1 MLQKLSPVSAL
12 DDAIVSARDLV
23 RVYGKGD
30 AQVRA
35 LDHVDIDLARGEF
48 TAIMGPSGSGKSTL
62 MHCLAG
68 LDTVTSGS
76 ILIGGVEIAG
86 LKQREITAIRRDKIG
101 FIFQAFNLIPVMDA
115 RQNIELPAIIAG
127 KRLNRKRV
135 EALAAQVGLSERLR
149 HRPTEM
155 SGGQQQRLAVA
166 RALANN
172 PQIIFADEPTGNLDS
187 TATLQVLRLL
197 RDTVD
202 RDNHTICMVTH
213 EAGAAAWADRVLFL
227 RDGKIIGQL
236 LHPSEAEIFA
246 AMTEISG
253 DSDEASSPS
262 AVPGSEMPPTVP
274 ASDMTPAAQVPDMP
288 PPPPTTPLFL
298 PDLAPVTRPA
308 PVTVSRRERR
318 QRREN
323 LPTSTRS
330 DPNALTS
337 PDALVVRPQ
346 PEPDPLTRTVQPQP
360 TATSTLKVPPLEA
373 TPWSSRT
380 PKSLVS
386 PALET
391 TVPHQTPR
399 LRHAAHRAS
408 PLKVDWNF
416 PGNSTAT
423 TPSLPPPP
431 TDVSASP
438 HVSGS

>member
-23 RVYGKGD
+23 RIYGKGD

-68 LDTVTSGS
+68 LDAVTSGS

-101 FIFQAFNLIPVMDA
+101 FIFQAFNLVPIMDA

-253 DSDEASSPS
+253 ESVEPSPPS
-262 AVPGSEMPPTVP
+262 AVPTPEMPPTLQMP
-274 ASDMTPAAQVPDMP
+274 DMTPAAQVPDMP
-288 PPPPTTPLFL
+288 PPPPATPLFL
-298 PDLAPVTRPA
+298 PDLAPAAPA
-308 PVTVSRRERR
+308 ALSRRERR

-337 PDALVVRPQ
+337 DALVVRPQ
-346 PEPDPLTRTVQPQP
+346 PEPNPFTRTAQPQP

-373 TPWSSRT
+373 TPWASRT

-391 TVPHQTPR
+391 TAPHQTPR
-399 LRHAAHRAS
+399 LRHAAHRAG

-416 PGNSTAT
+416 PGSSAAT

-431 TDVSASP
+431 TDVSTSQ

>member
-68 LDTVTSGS
+68 LDAVTSGS

-236 LHPSEAEIFA
+236 LHPSEADIFA

-253 DSDEASSPS
+253 EPDEPSPLS
-262 AVPGSEMPPTVP
+262 AVPESAMPPTV
-274 ASDMTPAAQVPDMP
+274 QVSEIP
-288 PPPPTTPLFL
+288 PPPPATPLFL
-298 PDLAPVTRPA
+298 PDLDPVTGSG
-308 PVTVSRRERR
+308 PVVLSRRERR
-318 QRREN
+318 RLRDN
-323 LPTSTRS
+323 GLTSAQS
-330 DPNALTS
+330 DPTRLTS
-337 PDALVVRPQ
+337 PRAALAQPQ
-346 PEPDPLTRTVQPQP
+346 PEPNLLTPAAKSQP
-360 TATSTLKVPPLEA
+360 TAARTLKVPPLEA
-373 TPWSSRT
+373 TPRVSRA
-380 PKSLVS
+380 PKSLVT
-386 PALET
+386 PALAASQ
-391 TVPHQTPR
+391 PHQER
-399 LRHAAHRAS
+399 RSRHAAHRADTPNMGLS
-408 PLKVDWNF
+408 LS
-416 PGNSTAT
+416 GSRAT
-423 TPSLPPPP
+423 TPPSLPPPA
-431 TDVSASP
+431 TVISP
-438 HVSGS
+438 AQRISGS

>member
-68 LDTVTSGS
+68 LDAVTSGS

-253 DSDEASSPS
+253 ETDEPSPPS
-262 AVPGSEMPPTVP
+262 AVPESAMPPTV
-274 ASDMTPAAQVPDMP
+274 QVSEMP
-288 PPPPTTPLFL
+288 PPPPATPLFL
-298 PDLAPVTRPA
+298 RDLDPVTGSAPVML
-308 PVTVSRRERR
+308 SRRERR
-318 QRREN
+318 RLRDN
-323 LPTSTRS
+323 G
-330 DPNALTS
+330 LTS
-337 PDALVVRPQ
+337 AQSAPTRLTRPPAALAQLQ
-346 PEPDPLTRTVQPQP
+346 PEPNLLTP
-360 TATSTLKVPPLEA
+360 TAKSQQTAARTLKVPPLEA
-373 TPWSSRT
+373 TPRASRA
-380 PKSLVS
+380 PKSLVT
-386 PALET
+386 PALAASP
-391 TVPHQTPR
+391 PHQER
-399 LRHAAHRAS
+399 RSRHAAHRADTPS
-408 PLKVDWNF
+408 AGLSI
-416 PGNSTAT
+416 PGSRAT
-423 TPSLPPPP
+423 TPPSLPPPA
-431 TDVSASP
+431 TVISP
-438 HVSGS
+438 AQRISGS

>member
-12 DDAIVSARDLV
+12 ADAIVSARDLV

-68 LDTVTSGS
+68 LDAVTSGS

-115 RQNIELPAIIAG
+115 RQNIELPAIIA
-127 KRLNRKRV
+127 RKKLSRRRV
-135 EALAAQVGLSERLR
+135 EDLAAQVGLYERLH

-187 TATLQVLRLL
+187 ASTLQVLRLL

-202 RDNHTICMVTH
+202 KDNHTICMVTH

-236 LHPSEAEIFA
+236 LKPSEAEIFA

-253 DSDEASSPS
+253 ETDESRDSRAVREPKLPPPVWVSLRPS
-262 AVPGSEMPPTVP
+262 AEREPEPTPPVRVSMLPTSVPEPEPTPPVRV
-274 ASDMTPAAQVPDMP
+274 SKLP
-288 PPPPTTPLFL
+288 PPVLEPKLPSLPPKKPLFTR
-298 PDLAPVTRPA
+298 DLTPITGLTKV
-308 PVTVSRRERR
+308 VLSRRERR

-323 LPTSTRS
+323 R
-330 DPNALTS
+330 
-337 PDALVVRPQ
+337 DAL
-346 PEPDPLTRTVQPQP
+346 
-360 TATSTLKVPPLEA
+360 
-373 TPWSSRT
+373 
-380 PKSLVS
+380 
-386 PALET
+386 
-391 TVPHQTPR
+391 
-399 LRHAAHRAS
+399 
-408 PLKVDWNF
+408 
-416 PGNSTAT
+416 AT
-423 TPSLPPPP
+423 TPPRQQRSRHPSHRADTPSVGITLSDNSAAKSPTLVPPPADTSP
-431 TDVSASP
+431 TR

>member
-1 MLQKLSPVSAL
+1 MSQKLSPVSAL
-12 DDAIVSARDLV
+12 ADAIVSARDLV

-35 LDHVDIDLARGEF
+35 LDRVDIDLARGEF

-68 LDTVTSGS
+68 LDAVTSGS

-115 RQNIELPAIIAG
+115 RQNIELPAMIAG
-127 KRLNRKRV
+127 KKLSRKRV

-187 TATLQVLRLL
+187 ASTLQVLRLL

-202 RDNHTICMVTH
+202 KDNHTICMVTH

-236 LHPSEAEIFA
+236 LKPSEAEIFA

-253 DSDEASSPS
+253 KTDEPS
-262 AVPGSEMPPTVP
+262 APQAERKTELPPPVWVSLRSSSEREPESTPPVRVSMLPTSVPEPKPTPPVRVSMLPTSVP
-274 ASDMTPAAQVPDMP
+274 EPKPTPPVRVSKLP
-288 PPPPTTPLFL
+288 PPMQEPKLPSPPPTKSLFTRDLTPITGLTKVVL
-298 PDLAPVTRPA
+298 
-308 PVTVSRRERR
+308 SRRERR

-323 LPTSTRS
+323 R
-330 DPNALTS
+330 
-337 PDALVVRPQ
+337 DAL
-346 PEPDPLTRTVQPQP
+346 
-360 TATSTLKVPPLEA
+360 
-373 TPWSSRT
+373 
-380 PKSLVS
+380 
-386 PALET
+386 
-391 TVPHQTPR
+391 
-399 LRHAAHRAS
+399 
-408 PLKVDWNF
+408 
-416 PGNSTAT
+416 AT
-423 TPSLPPPP
+423 TPLRQQRSRHPSHRADTPSVGITLSDNSAAKSPTFVPPP
-431 TDVSASP
+431 TDTSP
-438 HVSGS
+438 TRHVSGS

>member
-23 RVYGKGD
+23 RIYGKGD

-127 KRLNRKRV
+127 KRLNRKQV

-253 DSDEASSPS
+253 DSDEASSPPT
-262 AVPGSEMPPTVP
+262 VPTPAIPPTVQVP
-274 ASDMTPAAQVPDMP
+274 DMPPAAQVPDMP
-288 PPPPTTPLFL
+288 PPPPATPLFL

-323 LPTSTRS
+323 LHTSTRS

-346 PEPDPLTRTVQPQP
+346 PEPNPLTRTAEPQP

-373 TPWSSRT
+373 TPWTSRT

-391 TVPHQTPR
+391 TAPHQTPR
-399 LRHAAHRAS
+399 LRHAAHRAG

-438 HVSGS
+438 RVSGS

>member
-35 LDHVDIDLARGEF
+35 LDHVDIDLARGKF

-68 LDTVTSGS
+68 LDAVTSGS

-253 DSDEASSPS
+253 ETDEPSPPS
-262 AVPGSEMPPTVP
+262 AVPESAMPPTV
-274 ASDMTPAAQVPDMP
+274 QVPEMP
-288 PPPPTTPLFL
+288 PPPPATPLFL
-298 PDLAPVTRPA
+298 PDLDPVTESAPA
-308 PVTVSRRERR
+308 VLSRRERR
-318 QRREN
+318 RLRDN
-323 LPTSTRS
+323 GLTSAQS
-330 DPNALTS
+330 DPTRLTRPPAAL
-337 PDALVVRPQ
+337 AQPQ
-346 PEPDPLTRTVQPQP
+346 PEPNLLTPTAKSQP
-360 TATSTLKVPPLEA
+360 TAARTLKVPPLEA
-373 TPWSSRT
+373 TPRASRA
-380 PKSLVS
+380 PKSLVT
-386 PALET
+386 PALAASP
-391 TVPHQTPR
+391 PHQER
-399 LRHAAHRAS
+399 RSRHAAHRADTPS
-408 PLKVDWNF
+408 MGLIL
-416 PGNSTAT
+416 PGNPAT
-423 TPSLPPPP
+423 TPPSLPPPA
-431 TDVSASP
+431 TVISP
-438 HVSGS
+438 AQRISGS